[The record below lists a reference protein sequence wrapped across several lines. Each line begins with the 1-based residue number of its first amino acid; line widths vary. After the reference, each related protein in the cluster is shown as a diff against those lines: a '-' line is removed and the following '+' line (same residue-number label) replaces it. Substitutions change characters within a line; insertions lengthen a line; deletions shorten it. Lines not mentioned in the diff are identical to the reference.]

1 MGRRPKA
8 PIVDPELARFIAVAD
23 PSRWAIVRLLRAH
36 PRSVQEV
43 AREVGLSLP
52 VTSRHLQH
60 LRRAG
65 IVTAERRGKTLLCA
79 LSPRDTVG
87 GSWLARAIDG
97 ESAAAPHRA
106 RDDAPRVTVRR
117 TRPRRRIAVAVPAV
131 VPASVPASVSR
142 SPLVP
147 RRELDDYLL

>member
-1 MGRRPKA
+1 MGRRPKP

-23 PSRWAIVRLLRAH
+23 PSRWAMVRLLAAR

-52 VTSRHLQH
+52 VTSRHLQR
-60 LRRAG
+60 LRAAG
-65 IVTAERRGKTLLCA
+65 IVTAERRGKTLLCT

-87 GSWLARAIDG
+87 GSWLARAMG
-97 ESAAAPHRA
+97 APMA
-106 RDDAPRVTVRR
+106 PDAPRRVTVRR
-117 TRPRRRIAVAVPAV
+117 ARPRPRLEPVPVTA
-131 VPASVPASVSR
+131 PP
-142 SPLVP
+142 SPSLP

>member
-23 PSRWAIVRLLRAH
+23 PSRWAMVRLLAAR

-87 GSWLARAIDG
+87 GHWLARAMAG
-97 ESAAAPHRA
+97 APGTPMETR
-106 RDDAPRVTVRR
+106 RVTVRR
-117 TRPRRRIAVAVPAV
+117 PRPRRETVT
-131 VPASVPASVSR
+131 ASVTP
-142 SPLVP
+142 SPSPSPSLP

>member
-1 MGRRPKA
+1 MGRRRKA

-23 PSRWAIVRLLRAH
+23 PSRWAMVRLLADR

-52 VTSRHLQH
+52 VTSRHLQ
-60 LRRAG
+60 RMRAAG

-79 LSPRDTVG
+79 LSSPDTAG
-87 GSWLARAIDG
+87 GGWLVRAFG
-97 ESAAAPHRA
+97 SAGAATMAAASG
-106 RDDAPRVTVRR
+106 RVTVRR
-117 TRPRRRIAVAVPAV
+117 AKTIPKPKPIATEPRARAAVAPSPAV
-131 VPASVPASVSR
+131 RPS
-142 SPLVP
+142 LP